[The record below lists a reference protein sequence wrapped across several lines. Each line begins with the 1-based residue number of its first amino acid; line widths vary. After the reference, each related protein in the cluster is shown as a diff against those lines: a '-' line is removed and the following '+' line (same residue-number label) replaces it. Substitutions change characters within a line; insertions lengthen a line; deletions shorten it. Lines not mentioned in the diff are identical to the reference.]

1 MKPFRNLLILV
12 SLVLSLILIADG
24 AEASPRAPKGTAA
37 ELKRLQG
44 TWEGVVVGDKS
55 GQKITITITGNSL
68 HFHRD
73 TNFWFETTFT
83 QPVGTDPK
91 QLHATIKNGAPGQES
106 SVGKVVV
113 AIYKIE
119 NGTLTLVALG
129 GGDEETPKSF
139 EAAED
144 KGLSRYE
151 LRKVQPQKK
160 NTEPPK
166 TNDAAGARSDSRP
179 A

>member
-1 MKPFRNLLILV
+1 MKLFRPNITMV
-12 SLVLSLILIADG
+12 CIFASFIAHAGEQPTGKAKG
-24 AEASPRAPKGTAA
+24 AANQPVDV
-37 ELKRLQG
+37 ELQRLQG
-44 TWEGVVVGDKS
+44 TWEGVMVGQEKD
-55 GQKITITITGNSL
+55 GNITITITGNSL

-83 QPVGTDPK
+83 HPVGRDPK
-91 QLHATIKNGAPGQES
+91 QLHATIKNGAAGQEN

-119 NGTLTLVALG
+119 DATLTLVALG
-129 GGDEETPKSF
+129 GGDEDTPKSF

-151 LRKVQPQKK
+151 LRKVPPQKT
-160 NTEPPK
+160 NSEPPK
-166 TNDAAGARSDSRP
+166 TK
-179 A
+179 

>member
-1 MKPFRNLLILV
+1 MACVVV
-12 SLVLSLILIADG
+12 SFVAHAGEQPTAKGALHQPIAL
-24 AEASPRAPKGTAA
+24 
-37 ELKRLQG
+37 ELQRLQG
-44 TWEGVVVGDKS
+44 TWEGVMAGDNAHE
-55 GQKITITITGNSL
+55 KITVTFTGNSL

-83 QPVGTDPK
+83 LPIGTDPK
-91 QLHATIKNGAPGQES
+91 QLHAAIKACPPGQES

-119 NGTLTLVALG
+119 DRTLTLVALG
-129 GGDEETPKSF
+129 GGGEETPKSF
-139 EAAED
+139 EDTEV

-151 LRKVQPQKK
+151 LRKVQPQ

-166 TNDAAGARSDSRP
+166 TN
-179 A
+179 